1 MRDFPKWLLAM
12 TFTSLASV
20 LTSPFYMF
28 GGLHVFGESHYGVI
42 NFLYYILQNLL

>member
-28 GGLHVFGESHYGVI
+28 GGLHVFGERAITV
-42 NFLYYILQNLL
+42 